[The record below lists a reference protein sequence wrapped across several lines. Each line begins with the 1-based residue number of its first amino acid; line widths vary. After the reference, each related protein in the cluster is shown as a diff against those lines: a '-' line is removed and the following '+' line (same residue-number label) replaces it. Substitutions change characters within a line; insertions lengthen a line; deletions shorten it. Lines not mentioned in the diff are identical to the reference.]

1 MLATELRNRIELTL
15 GASLTVVDLLG
26 DSTIEQLALKLLDQI
41 RAQESRATAAIT
53 FEELMRVLQS
63 DPDLTSQ
70 LLAETEQTTPEEA
83 AKALL
88 DDPELAA
95 QLFAQLQEP

>member
-1 MLATELRNRIELTL
+1 M
-15 GASLTVVDLLG
+15 
-26 DSTIEQLALKLLDQI
+26 
-41 RAQESRATAAIT
+41 TAAIT
-53 FEELMRVLQS
+53 FEELMRILQN